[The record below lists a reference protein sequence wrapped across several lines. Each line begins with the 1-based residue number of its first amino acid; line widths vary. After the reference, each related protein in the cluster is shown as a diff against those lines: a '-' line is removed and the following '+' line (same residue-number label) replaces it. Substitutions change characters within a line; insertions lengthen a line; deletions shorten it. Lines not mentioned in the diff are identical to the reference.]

1 MKKLLLAVVIVFTV
15 TLAHSQKRKVN
26 AADAYLEN
34 GNIEAA
40 EEMMENVYDHK
51 RSFDWPKTYIVAAR
65 LATAKYME
73 EKNIDLLKKAFDH
86 YMKAME
92 LNNEGN
98 GRFKNEIKMALTI
111 FPNQLANAGVEGFNN
126 EKYEKALV
134 AFENVLKI
142 NDLEMFQE
150 DDVPLD
156 TVMVYNTGLAA
167 VNAQNWEKAAQY
179 LKKAFEND
187 FGGGDVVIH
196 LHQAYEHMQD
206 SSKMVANLRA
216 GIEKYPDDV
225 RLITE
230 LVNYYL
236 VTGDDEKALTFL
248 NRGIERDPDNKLLIR
263 ARGGLYDKSGEYD
276 KAIEDYKRA
285 LEIDP
290 NYYEPLYNIGVIYY
304 NKGLDQMNAAN
315 DETEHEK
322 FQAEKAKADSIFKK
336 SIPYMERAHKV
347 MPDKKS
353 AIEILKGLYY
363 RFEMDDKYEEMNK
376 KLERITGGDD

>member
-92 LNNEGN
+92 LN
-98 GRFKNEIKMALTI
+98 
-111 FPNQLANAGVEGFNN
+111 
-126 EKYEKALV
+126 EKALV